1 MARNI
6 QKRLG
11 DVLFEQGVVTEKQ
24 INEAM
29 EEKHEN

>member
-11 DVLFEQGVVTEKQ
+11 DVLFEQGVVTDKQ
-24 INEAM
+24 INEALR
-29 EEKHEN
+29 K